1 MRTDRVPG
9 LGIAKGLV
17 FAFTQVFRPKVTI
30 QYPEVVNDISPRHR
44 GRLILL
50 YDEAGTL
57 KCETCFQ
64 CAAACPIECIDMGG
78 VDTRNRYHVH
88 WGASEQ
94 YAERREESAL
104 RRSGRPVPDATFEP
118 FARIDLAPL
127 DAILTRHGHR
137 PRAAIRILE
146 ETQAAYGY
154 LPVAALQHIAH
165 QTGAWYSEL
174 YGIATSY
181 PHLRFEVPGSHVVA
195 VCRCSQCTLLGGG
208 RVLAAFREHLGTD
221 IGGLSPDGAVRLEQ
235 TDCRWRLDRDPPG
248 HRGWQRAADRERDGR
263 RDHRGGPSG
272 HGPPGSGRLRWP
284 SSRARRRGRPSCW
297 RVPVSR
303 AQPRIS
309 RPPRVP
315 GHGPHGARPRHR

>member
-9 LGIAKGLV
+9 LAIAKGMWL
-17 FAFTQVFRPKVTI
+17 AIRQVFRPKLTV
-30 QYPEVVNDISPRHR
+30 QYPEVLNDISPRHR

-104 RRSGRPVPDATFEP
+104 RRSGRAVPDRTFDP
-118 FARIDLAPL
+118 FESIDLAAL
-127 DAILTRHGHR
+127 DGILAAVKYK
-137 PRAAIRILE
+137 PRRAVTILE
-146 ETQAAYGY
+146 QTQDAYGH

-165 QTGAWYSEL
+165 QTGAGYSEL

-181 PHLRFEVPGSHVVA
+181 PHLRFEPPSGHVVR
-195 VCRCSQCTLLGGG
+195 VCRCTQCTLLGGG
-208 RVLAAFREHLGTD
+208 QVLAAFREHLGTD
-221 IGGLSPDGAVRLEQ
+221 VGGVSPDGAVRLET
-235 TDCRWRLDRDPPG
+235 TDCNGESSGSARVEVDGELLPRSSAEDAAKIAAAL
-248 HRGWQRAADRERDGR
+248 RAD
-263 RDHRGGPSG
+263 
-272 HGPPGSGRLRWP
+272 
-284 SSRARRRGRPSCW
+284 
-297 RVPVSR
+297 VPQG
-303 AQPRIS
+303 QP
-309 RPPRVP
+309 
-315 GHGPHGARPRHR
+315 A

>member
-1 MRTDRVPG
+1 VRTDRVPG
-9 LGIAKGLV
+9 LGIAKGLM
-17 FAFTQVFRPKVTI
+17 FAFTQVFKPKVTI
-30 QYPEVVNDISPRHR
+30 QYPEVVNDISPRNR

-88 WGASEQ
+88 WGPAEQ

-104 RRSGRPVPDATFEP
+104 RRSGRTVPDATFEP
-118 FARIDLAPL
+118 FARIDLGPV
-127 DAILTRHGHR
+127 DAILARHGHR
-137 PRAAIRILE
+137 PRAALRIMDDV
-146 ETQAAYGY
+146 QAEYGY

-181 PHLRFEVPGSHVVA
+181 PHLRFETPGSHVVA
-195 VCRCSQCTLLGGG
+195 ICRCAQCTVAGGG

-221 IGGLSPDGAVRLEQ
+221 IGGLSPDGAVRLES
-235 TDCRWRLDRDPPG
+235 TDCRG
-248 HRGWQRAADRERDGR
+248 ESAG
-263 RDHRGGPSG
+263 
-272 HGPPGSGRLRWP
+272 
-284 SSRARRRGRPSCW
+284 
-297 RVPVSR
+297 V
-303 AQPRIS
+303 
-309 RPPRVP
+309 PRVTVDGNVLP
-315 GHGPHGARPRHR
+315 TVNATDAATIAAALRATVPQGQAA